1 MRDQLDVK
9 TMNQGIGE
17 VRSTRG
23 GTLLYHRYLKLFSRC
38 VNDERFS
45 SFFHRSLYTP
55 SYHVARDVQTMK
67 DSHLFHIV
75 SKLALRVK
83 NQRDSLV
90 LHRSLKFSLSV
101 VLRG

>member
-17 VRSTRG
+17 VRSTSG
-23 GTLLYHRYLKLFSRC
+23 GRYIALSSLFKAIFSMC
-38 VNDERFS
+38 KFS

-55 SYHVARDVQTMK
+55 SYHVASDVQTMK

-75 SKLALRVK
+75 SKIALRVK